1 MSDLLC
7 SAKLGAT
14 TLALLLSA
22 ASLSA
27 QASVTPDRTR
37 LIFNESDKSISVTL
51 RNNDPKL
58 PYLAQSWIEDEKGNK
73 ISSPLTVLPPVQR
86 IDSMMN
92 GQVKVQGM
100 PDINKLPADRESLFY
115 FNVREIPPKSN
126 KANTLQIALQTRIKL
141 FWRPKALENVSMKNP
156 WQYKVTLTRNG
167 QEFTV
172 NNPTPYYVIFSNA
185 STQKNGNPAAGFSPI
200 VMSPKTS
207 APLNVKMGSV
217 PVLTYVNDYGA
228 RMPLF
233 FTCNGNSCQVDEE
246 QSRKGLGRESQY
258 ERTLFC
264 LGGNWVTDMLCW

>member
-217 PVLTYVNDYGA
+217 PVLTYVNDCGA

-246 QSRKGLGRESQY
+246 QSRKG
-258 ERTLFC
+258 
-264 LGGNWVTDMLCW
+264 

>member
-37 LIFNESDKSISVTL
+37 LIFNESDKSISVML

-115 FNVREIPPKSN
+115 FNVREIPPKTN

-246 QSRKGLGRESQY
+246 QSRKG
-258 ERTLFC
+258 
-264 LGGNWVTDMLCW
+264 

>member
-1 MSDLLC
+1 MIKHL
-7 SAKLGAT
+7 SAKTLTTVLSLLAAT
-14 TLALLLSA
+14 VSF
-22 ASLSA
+22 SA

-58 PYLAQSWIEDEKGNK
+58 PYLAQSWIEDEKGVK
-73 ISSPLTVLPPVQR
+73 ISSPLAVLPPVQR
-86 IDSMMN
+86 IDAMMN
-92 GQVKVQGM
+92 GQVKIQGL
-100 PDINKLPADRESLFY
+100 PDIHKLPADRESMFY

-126 KANTLQIALQTRIKL
+126 KSNTLQIALQTRIKL
-141 FWRPKALENVSMKNP
+141 SGDRKPWKKTTTQNP
-156 WQYKVTLTRNG
+156 WQHKVTLTRNG
-167 QEFTV
+167 QELPLITRRRI
-172 NNPTPYYVIFSNA
+172 TSFSVMPA
-185 STQKNGNPAAGFSPI
+185 HRKNGNPAAGFSPI

-246 QSRKGLGRESQY
+246 QSRKG
-258 ERTLFC
+258 
-264 LGGNWVTDMLCW
+264 

>member
-217 PVLTYVNDYGA
+217 PVLTYVNDLGA

-246 QSRKGLGRESQY
+246 QSRKG
-258 ERTLFC
+258 
-264 LGGNWVTDMLCW
+264 

>member
-233 FTCNGNSCQVDEE
+233 FNCNGNSCQVDEE
-246 QSRKGLGRESQY
+246 QSRKG
-258 ERTLFC
+258 
-264 LGGNWVTDMLCW
+264 

>member
-185 STQKNGNPAAGFSPI
+185 GTQKMAI
-200 VMSPKTS
+200 RQ
-207 APLNVKMGSV
+207 
-217 PVLTYVNDYGA
+217 PV
-228 RMPLF
+228 
-233 FTCNGNSCQVDEE
+233 
-246 QSRKGLGRESQY
+246 SRQ
-258 ERTLFC
+258 
-264 LGGNWVTDMLCW
+264 

>member
-7 SAKLGAT
+7 SAKLGAM

-22 ASLSA
+22 TSLSA
-27 QASVTPDRTR
+27 LASVTPDRTR

-58 PYLAQSWIEDEKGNK
+58 PYLAQSWIEDEKGVK
-73 ISSPLTVLPPVQR
+73 ISSPLAVLPPVQR
-86 IDSMMN
+86 IEAMMN
-92 GQVKVQGM
+92 GQVKIQGL
-100 PDINKLPADRESLFY
+100 PDIHKLPADRESMFY

-126 KANTLQIALQTRIKL
+126 KSNTLQIALQTRIKL
-141 FWRPKALENVSMKNP
+141 FWRPKALEKVSMKSP
-156 WQYKVTLTRNG
+156 WQHKVTLTHNG

-185 STQKNGNPAAGFSPI
+185 SAQKNGNPAAGFSPLVI
-200 VMSPKTS
+200 EPKTS
-207 APLNVKMGSV
+207 APLNVKMESV

-233 FTCNGNSCQVDEE
+233 FKCTGNSCQVDEE
-246 QSRKGLGRESQY
+246 QSRKG
-258 ERTLFC
+258 
-264 LGGNWVTDMLCW
+264 